1 MKMER
6 ESDSKD
12 GFVRKAVV
20 MRLAASLRWFEEHK
34 RGISRFIC
42 VSSSSVREV
51 VVFVLVGVGPVW
63 EDDVKGKE
71 LGMKREER
79 RDCEERKRSF
89 RNDLMAVV
97 LEGTKLNY

>member
-20 MRLAASLRWFEEHK
+20 MRFAASLRWCEEHK
-34 RGISRFIC
+34 RGIKRLIC
-42 VSSSSVREV
+42 VSSSWFREV
-51 VVFVLVGVGPVW
+51 VVFVLVVVGSVW

-71 LGMKREER
+71 LGVKRET

-89 RNDLMAVV
+89 RNDLMAVG
-97 LEGTKLNY
+97 LEGTILNY